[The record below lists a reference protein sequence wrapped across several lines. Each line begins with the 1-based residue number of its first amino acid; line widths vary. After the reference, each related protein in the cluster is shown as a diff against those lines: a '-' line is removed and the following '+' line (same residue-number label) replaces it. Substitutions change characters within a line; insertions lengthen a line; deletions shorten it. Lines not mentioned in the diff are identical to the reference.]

1 MQNRAWVVEE
11 LISITYEGANVLPQE
26 AFDIESILQTCDP
39 KGVFPPKRVKETALT
54 DILVPNPK

>member
-1 MQNRAWVVEE
+1 VVEE

-39 KGVFPPKRVKETALT
+39 KGVFPAKRVIEAALT